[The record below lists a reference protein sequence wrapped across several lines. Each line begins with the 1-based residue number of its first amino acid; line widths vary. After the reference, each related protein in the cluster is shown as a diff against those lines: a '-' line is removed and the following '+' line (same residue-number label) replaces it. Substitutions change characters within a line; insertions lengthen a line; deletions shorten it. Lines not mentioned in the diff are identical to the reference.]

1 MAKVTDLNDLLR
13 NRLGVMLA
21 AEREIARMLPK
32 LQKEANDQELSRGFE
47 RHAAETRQ
55 HVANLEEAFDR
66 LDAPVPRAKASA
78 VEGLELEHKGFAA
91 EAADDVLPEVLDTV
105 AISSATATEHH
116 EIAGYES
123 LITLARGVGAD
134 EIVDLLEQNLA
145 QERRMLEEAT
155 RVAKRLAGARD
166 ELEQDLDRDLM
177 RGAVASEYAPV
188 EERRPTI

>member
-21 AEREIARMLPK
+21 AEREIGRMLPK
-32 LQKEANDQELSRGFE
+32 LQKEANDEELSQGFE

-55 HVANLEEAFDR
+55 HVANLEEAFER

-78 VEGLELEHKGFAA
+78 VEGLALEHKGFAA
-91 EAADDVLPEVLDTV
+91 EAADDVLPEVLDAV

-116 EIAGYES
+116 EIAAYES

-134 EIVDLLEQNLA
+134 EIVGLLEQNLE

-166 ELEQDLDRDLM
+166 ELEQDLDRELM
-177 RGAVASEYAPV
+177 RGVPAPEYVPV